1 MGEVI
6 SNSQFDYL
14 WIQFYNN
21 NGYGPDPCSLGLPG
35 DAPFNYNNWTSFI
48 ATTPSK
54 NAKLFV
60 GVPAN
65 TLAANGNSGGAVYY
79 ASPSQLASIIADV
92 KSSPDFGGI
101 MMWDAGYSD
110 ANVNNGC
117 NYAQEAK
124 NILLTGAPC
133 GGSSPPV
140 SSSAPTSTAKTTKPA
155 SSSTSSASGTGPT
168 GSGTVPQW
176 GQAKSGTQYYAMLP
190 PQINSTFHV
199 HRGHSHLKWS
209 KAIAPV
215 LTVDSGDVV
224 TFDTIDGSNGQVT
237 PISTAEDVLKFKS
250 ELANPIFGPVYVRG
264 AEPGDVLEV
273 EVLKLKTSDWG
284 WTAIIPG
291 FGLLADDFK
300 EPHLKIW
307 KLDPD
312 GSSAVFKDGIR
323 IPTHPFLGVM
333 GVAPE
338 EGEFPTIPPLDTGG
352 NIDTRQIIEGS
363 KLYLPIKASGAL
375 FSCGDGHA
383 AQGDG
388 EVCGTAIET
397 PMQVTLRLSIRKN
410 MKWVTS
416 PNYSATSSALTQ
428 AEDQGYYAVL
438 GVDSDLLK
446 AARKAVR
453 GIIEYIVQ
461 TRNLTYTEAYML
473 ASVSIGLRVS
483 EVY

>member
-1 MGEVI
+1 MRGQI
-6 SNSQFDYL
+6 
-14 WIQFYNN
+14 
-21 NGYGPDPCSLGLPG
+21 
-35 DAPFNYNNWTSFI
+35 
-48 ATTPSK
+48 
-54 NAKLFV
+54 
-60 GVPAN
+60 
-65 TLAANGNSGGAVYY
+65 
-79 ASPSQLASIIADV
+79 
-92 KSSPDFGGI
+92 
-101 MMWDAGYSD
+101 WD
-110 ANVNNGC
+110 
-117 NYAQEAK
+117 
-124 NILLTGAPC
+124 
-133 GGSSPPV
+133 
-140 SSSAPTSTAKTTKPA
+140 ST
-155 SSSTSSASGTGPT
+155 
-168 GSGTVPQW
+168 
-176 GQAKSGTQYYAMLP
+176 YFAMLP
-190 PQINSTFHV
+190 PQITSTFHV

-307 KLDPD
+307 QLDPD

-333 GVAPE
+333 GVAPG

-363 KLYLPIKASGAL
+363 KLYLPIEASGAL

-416 PNYSATSSALTQ
+416 PNYSATSSALTR

-446 AARKAVR
+446 AAQKAVR
-453 GIIEYIVQ
+453 GIIEYMVQ
-461 TRNLTYTEAYML
+461 TRNLTYIEAYML
-473 ASVSIGLRVS
+473 ASVSIDLRVS
-483 EVY
+483 EVVNVPNYTVSASVPLNIFVQSTDNN